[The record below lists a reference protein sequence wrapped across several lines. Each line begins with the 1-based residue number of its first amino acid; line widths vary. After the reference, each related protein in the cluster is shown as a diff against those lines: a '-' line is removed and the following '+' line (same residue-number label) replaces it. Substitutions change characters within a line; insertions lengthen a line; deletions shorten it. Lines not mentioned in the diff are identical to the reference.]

1 MGPAFF
7 PGVFSFGGGAG
18 RFMSFSGRGSA
29 FPRFQEKVFVGPFDG
44 YLEFEFFFYLFKVD
58 RKILTGQRDGFS
70 LCSRAGGASDAVDII
85 LRILR
90 QVVIDD
96 MSDVFDMEAA

>member
-7 PGVFSFGGGAG
+7 PGVFSFGVAAG

-29 FPRFQEKVFVGPFDG
+29 CPRFQEKVFVGPFDG
-44 YLEFEFFFYLFKVD
+44 YLEFEFFLYPFEVGG
-58 RKILTGQRDGFS
+58 KILTRQRNRFPQ
-70 LCSRAGGASDAVDII
+70 CSHAGGASDAVDII
-85 LRILR
+85 LRVLR

-96 MSDVFDMEAA
+96 VSDVFDMEAA